1 VRGLRLRVFEGGV
14 DGVAMS
20 DGFFLDS
27 FVFFGGGEWYIT
39 YNKFKFSRG
48 RMKLN
53 MDYFYMIVIFLFMI
67 HRSLS
72 YTWLSPFIIT

>member
-27 FVFFGGGEWYIT
+27 FVFFGGGEWYVAHAI
-39 YNKFKFSRG
+39 FK
-48 RMKLN
+48 
-53 MDYFYMIVIFLFMI
+53 YY
-67 HRSLS
+67 
-72 YTWLSPFIIT
+72 